1 MRKTRNVT
9 DVLTALRELEGPY
22 GAEIARHTGLAH
34 PTVSRV
40 CKRLYEEGWVVI
52 RSDGRKVRYYL
63 TPLGA
68 SWAEAWRPR

>member
-9 DVLTALRELEGPY
+9 DVLAALRELEGPY
-22 GAEIARHTGLAH
+22 GAEIARYTGLAH

-63 TPLGA
+63 TPLGE
-68 SWAEAWRPR
+68 SWAEAWKTR